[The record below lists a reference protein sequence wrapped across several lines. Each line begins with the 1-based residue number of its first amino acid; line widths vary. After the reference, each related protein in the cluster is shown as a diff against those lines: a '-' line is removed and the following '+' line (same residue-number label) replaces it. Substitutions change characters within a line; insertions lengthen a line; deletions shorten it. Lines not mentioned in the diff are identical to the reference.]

1 MPNLTTALA
10 LLLALSACT
19 QFPQIDGLAAPTG
32 AAPPALVP
40 IETLFAQ
47 ADARPADRAVPLP
60 ARAARLKARA
70 ALMRGPILDPATRE
84 RLAAAIRAG
93 AA

>member
-1 MPNLTTALA
+1 MNNILATAIA
-10 LLLALSACT
+10 LFLMTACS
-19 QFPQIDGLAAPTG
+19 QFPQVDAF
-32 AAPPALVP
+32 PASSGGEVPSLVP
-40 IETLFAQ
+40 IDTLLAQ
-47 ADARPADRAVPLP
+47 ADAPASDRAAPLP